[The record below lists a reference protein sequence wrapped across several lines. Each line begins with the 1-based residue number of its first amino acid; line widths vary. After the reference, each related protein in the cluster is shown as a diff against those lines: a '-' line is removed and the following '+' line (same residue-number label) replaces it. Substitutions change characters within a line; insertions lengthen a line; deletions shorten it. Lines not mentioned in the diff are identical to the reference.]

1 MLNVSMQTT
10 FNFARGPATRRR
22 QALLLFCLLLFGPL
36 LPAEAQQ
43 AGTIASSEPEPKKR
57 KIFGTVIEQRKYSL
71 RIASGGEDLEIAVP
85 DKVPI
90 DQRLDKPRIDLASNL
105 VLQELLGSQTPGS
118 SIPIEIQDALPEQ
131 LGIAVEFAHTN
142 ERKRVMSESP
152 KKLVRYRLLPLDQ
165 LPNDP
170 ENELLLTGKVLSVDE
185 RGQLVLQTNT
195 EELLAELGNRDGRL
209 GGRNIADL
217 RPFESDVEILA
228 DQIDG
233 KWVAQSVLFRR
244 VKWTSTKTEGTTQR
258 VLVLG
263 DEVSLSYLYSLRK
276 LLTGTNQVYHP
287 PENCRG
293 SANWERLPIWLG
305 PYREAGYQWD
315 VIVFNLGLGDLHT
328 DVAQYRTALKSI
340 VPQLRATGARLVW
353 LSTTPLPNA
362 WEGTVANT
370 GRKISRA
377 DAQAKIKELNLAAGE
392 ELASS
397 SDIQQVD
404 LSGEMETKL
413 ETSFANWA
421 AVRSPMLSREQ
432 SEWVAEKIQQSL
444 QSRTNEQ
451 R

>member
-71 RIASGGEDLEIAVP
+71 RIASGEEDLEVAVP

-90 DQRLDKPRIDLASNL
+90 DQRLDKPRIDLASGV
-105 VLQELLGSQTPGS
+105 VLQELLGSQASGS
-118 SIPIEIQDALPEQ
+118 SIPIEIQDTLPEQ
-131 LGIAVEFAHTN
+131 LGIAVEFAHLN
-142 ERKRVMSESP
+142 ERKRIMSENP
-152 KKLVRYRLLPLDQ
+152 KKLVRYRLLPLEQ
-165 LPNDP
+165 LPSDP

-185 RGQLVLQTNT
+185 RGQVVLQTSN

-217 RPFESDVEILA
+217 RPFETDVEILA

-244 VKWTSTKTEGTTQR
+244 VKWTSTKNEEATPR
-258 VLVLG
+258 ILVLG
-263 DEVSLSYLYSLRK
+263 DEVSLSYLHSLRK
-276 LLTGTNQVYHP
+276 KLSGTHEVYHP

-293 SANWERLPIWLG
+293 SVNWERLPIWLG
-305 PYREAGYQWD
+305 PYREAGYRWD

-328 DVAQYRTALKSI
+328 EVAQYRSALKSI
-340 VPQLRATGARLVW
+340 LPQLRATGARLVW

-404 LSGEMETKL
+404 LSGEMENKM
-413 ETSFANWA
+413 ESSFASWA
-421 AVRSPMLSREQ
+421 AGRSPMLSREQ

-444 QSRTNEQ
+444 QALAQEQ